1 MTLTGIL
8 TSCAEVIMTSTSVV
22 ERSVNVT
29 RPDDH
34 TSATYDSLVFTSV
47 HGSFTCTAII
57 CCVCKASRRLVPH
70 TDHRSD

>member
-8 TSCAEVIMTSTSVV
+8 TTCAEVIMTSTSVV

-34 TSATYDSLVFTSV
+34 TLATYDSLVFTIV
-47 HGSFTCTAII
+47 PGSFTCTAIVWFQKI
-57 CCVCKASRRLVPH
+57 SIPPPRKGFFI
-70 TDHRSD
+70 